1 MGQNSFSE
9 TINKLLIIQE
19 RDVRMM
25 RYQREI
31 DQIPQK
37 GKEIEDEANQIR
49 ESLQKAKDESKVH
62 QSEVKKIELEIESL
76 RQKIAKLREQQFQIK
91 SNEEFKALNNEIS
104 HLNDEIKKTEDRE
117 ITFMEL
123 AEDARQRELKAQE
136 DIRAT
141 ENTIKDRLLAINE
154 RKVNLEAEVKQLKS
168 DRDNIAK
175 DIANEFLSIYN
186 RIIEN
191 KKDQALVAVENGAC
205 AGCHMHLPA
214 HVICDLKKRSG
225 FITCSF
231 CGRILYLSADR
242 QDLVH

>member
-1 MGQNSFSE
+1 MDQNGISE

-19 RDVRMM
+19 RDVRIM
-25 RYQREI
+25 RCQREI

-37 GKEIEDEANQIR
+37 SKEIEDDANQMR
-49 ESLQKAKDESKVH
+49 ESAQKAKDESKVH

-76 RQKIAKLREQQFQIK
+76 RQKVAKLREQQFQIK

-104 HLNDEIKKTEDRE
+104 HLNDEIKKMEDRE

-123 AEDARQRELKAQE
+123 VEGAQQGELKAQK
-136 DIRAT
+136 DLRAT
-141 ENTIKDRLLAINE
+141 ENTIKDRLLALNE
-154 RKVNLEAEVKQLKS
+154 RKINLEAEVKQLQS

-175 DIANEFLSIYN
+175 DVANEFLAIYN

-214 HVICDLKKRSG
+214 HVVCDLKKKSG
-225 FITCSF
+225 LVACSF
-231 CGRILYLSADR
+231 CGRILYL
-242 QDLVH
+242 VH

>member
-1 MGQNSFSE
+1 MNQNSISE

-19 RDVRMM
+19 RDTRIM
-25 RYQREI
+25 RCQREI

-37 GKEIEDEANQIR
+37 SKEIEDEANQIR
-49 ESLQKAKDESKVH
+49 ESARKAKEESKVH
-62 QSEVKKIELEIESL
+62 QSEVKKIELEIDSC

-91 SNEEFKALNNEIS
+91 SNEEFKVLNNEIS
-104 HLNDEIKKTEDRE
+104 HLNDEIKKMEDQA

-123 AEDARQRELKAQE
+123 VENAQQRELKAQE
-136 DIRAT
+136 GLRAT
-141 ENTIKDRLLAINE
+141 ENTIKARLLALNE
-154 RKVNLEAEVKQLKS
+154 RKTNLEAEVKQLKA

-175 DIANEFLSIYN
+175 DIANEFLAIYN

-214 HVICDLKKRSG
+214 QVICDLKKKSG
-225 FITCSF
+225 LLACSF
-231 CGRILYLSADR
+231 CGRILYL
-242 QDLVH
+242 VH

>member
-1 MGQNSFSE
+1 MDQNSVSE
-9 TINKLLIIQE
+9 TINTLLIIQE
-19 RDVRMM
+19 RDIRIM
-25 RYQREI
+25 RCQREI

-37 GKEIEDEANQIR
+37 SKEIEDEANKIR
-49 ESLQKAKDESKVH
+49 ESAQKAKDESKVH

-76 RQKIAKLREQQFQIK
+76 RQKVAKLREQQFQIK

-104 HLNDEIKKTEDRE
+104 HLNDEIKKTEDQE

-123 AEDARQRELKAQE
+123 VEDAQQKELKAQE
-136 DIRAT
+136 DLRAM
-141 ENTIKDRLLAINE
+141 ENTIKDHLLVLNE
-154 RKVNLEAEVKQLKS
+154 RKTNLEVEVKQLKS

-175 DIANEFLSIYN
+175 DVANEFMAIYN

-225 FITCSF
+225 LIACSF
-231 CGRILYLSADR
+231 CGRILYL
-242 QDLVH
+242 VH